1 MKIHTNL
8 TAADLRAALDASGIQ
23 NASLLMQEK
32 RSRSHARRFD
42 VYFDAEPMKGRR
54 QSQHY
59 HDGMPVIGA
68 TYDEWGLLINQIYLK
83 DPTARVGPYKSG
95 GHFHDVTEYRF
106 SIPDGLHQISVAAVG
121 PDGGGQDGLEEYF
134 EVTGPTW
141 LVLRYSGDGGEGS
154 LSLTGH
160 DEEPSLEPAR

>member
-32 RSRSHARRFD
+32 RSRSHDRRFD

-68 TYDEWGLLINQIYLK
+68 TYDEWGLWIEQVFQR
-83 DPTARVGPYKSG
+83 DPGAKVGPYKDHH
-95 GHFHDVTEYRF
+95 HFR
-106 SIPDGLHQISVAAVG
+106 
-121 PDGGGQDGLEEYF
+121 
-134 EVTGPTW
+134 EVTG
-141 LVLRYSGDGGEGS
+141 LRFD
-154 LSLTGH
+154 
-160 DEEPSLEPAR
+160 SLEWVDQHARHSFEWVGDHTFECSGCGAIKRRNTSGFTS